1 MKGSMS
7 RVMLLTALGF
17 LMLMFLVDAARGRED
32 SGDDIDHGIDF
43 DFDEDD
49 QDFIPVTP
57 ISPKDEDIDK
67 KDDDTDSDKN
77 KKNDQDSKEI
87 VPIDDD
93 SSQNGDWHQYL
104 DYLNQYKD
112 QILSWGYHLIIYLD
126 RIFLTEK
133 HKSAEGY
140 LDAVKYG
147 LYDGLFKL

>member
-1 MKGSMS
+1 
-7 RVMLLTALGF
+7 MLI
-17 LMLMFLVDAARGRED
+17 FLVNTVRGREE

-57 ISPKDEDIDK
+57 ISPIDEDIIRNDE
-67 KDDDTDSDKN
+67 DDRSDEDN
-77 KKNDQDSKEI
+77 TSDQDSKVI

-93 SSQNGDWHQYL
+93 SSQEGGWQRYS
-104 DYLNQYKD
+104 DYLQEYKD
-112 QILSWGYHLIIYLD
+112 QILSWGYHLLIYLD
-126 RIFLTEK
+126 RFFLTEK